1 MTPARLLLTSAA
13 VLAAAPILAAP
24 AMATAIAPAAAPV
37 ATPALA
43 RAATGRLQR
52 DVVLS
57 VSGRRLTVV
66 DSLLAVRRYTVAG
79 SAPRGLDFG
88 SEVSLRR
95 RGTAA
100 SAVRLHGRTRAVA
113 YLARVAG
120 AGTHSVTLRTA
131 GGSRLSYRAGR
142 HETVALPSGT
152 LRRGSEVLV
161 NVAAGHRLGVSLRR
175 AAGTPSRPESRVSGL
190 ITAVS
195 GGGSRTTV
203 LTPSGLSLRVQVPG
217 SLARAAGLQA
227 CRHVYLYYRSVHG
240 RRDAKMLA
248 LSSRQPTS
256 GCAGMGGGNGFVTA
270 VSPADRWVS
279 VRTSPHQTV
288 TLGVSG
294 RALRRIVD
302 AASVTDYVAFT
313 YTGARQAK
321 LVSLTDTSTT
331 GSGVVVALS
340 RAKQRLVVTLAHGH
354 TLRLHVMRTHAF
366 AGLTRGDKVDV
377 DYYRAA
383 YGQCVLVNL
392 DDQGPVAPGG
402 NGGGRVD
409 SGSGSGGSAGSSG
422 AAGSWGSPGA

>member
-13 VLAAAPILAAP
+13 VLAAAPTLAAP
-24 AMATAIAPAAAPV
+24 AMAAAPARIAAPAAA
-37 ATPALA
+37 
-43 RAATGRLQR
+43 RAAAGHLQR

-66 DSLLAVRRYTVAG
+66 DPLLAVRRYTVAG
-79 SAPRGLDFG
+79 VVPRGLSFG
-88 SEVSLRR
+88 SQVSLRR

-100 SAVRLHGRTRAVA
+100 STVRLHGRTRAVA

-120 AGTHSVTLRTA
+120 AGTRSVTLRTA
-131 GGSRLSYRAGR
+131 GGTLLSYRAGR

-161 NVAAGHRLGVSLRR
+161 NVTAGHRLGVSLRR
-175 AAGTPSRPESRVSGL
+175 AAGAPSRPESQVSGL
-190 ITAVS
+190 VTAVS
-195 GGGSRTTV
+195 GGGSRTTL
-203 LTPSGLSLRVQVPG
+203 LTPSGLSLRIRVPG

-227 CRHVYLYYRSVHG
+227 CRRVYLFYRSAHG
-240 RRDAKMLA
+240 RRDAKLLA
-248 LSSRQPTS
+248 LSARQPTA
-256 GCAGMGGGNGFVTA
+256 GCAAMRGGNGFVTA
-270 VSPADRWVS
+270 VSPADRWVT

-288 TLGVSG
+288 KLAVSG
-294 RALRRIVD
+294 RTLRRIVD

-340 RAKQRLVVTLAHGH
+340 RAKQRLVVALAHGH
-354 TLRLHVMRTHAF
+354 TVRLHVARTHAF
-366 AGLTRGDKVDV
+366 AGLKRGDKVDI

-383 YGQCVLVNL
+383 YGQRVLVNL
-392 DDQGPVAPGG
+392 DDQGPVQPGG